1 MEKQHRVGKLRLEQQ
16 LHGFRY
22 PGCSY
27 LIHLPSLA
35 HRPHGGRE
43 LAQFW
48 PSQACPSQQEGEK
61 KKKKK
66 RRRRRRKGRE
76 MTYPI
81 PLRKHSRRP
90 PGLFNPQLE
99 FSPRPHLTAME
110 VGEGKL
116 LNHWDQCGL
125 FYYFSFQE
133 NLQEGVTTAPQ
144 VCFWVCILNKTQ
156 SSQEDSHS
164 SELSVFLNSIPLP
177 TLYIIIHILRKGTR
191 VKISRDRGSA
201 SLFLWQLLLYFFGG
215 KKKLL
220 R

>member
-1 MEKQHRVGKLRLEQQ
+1 MVSDTQAVPTLFIYHPWHIDLMVAE
-16 LHGFRY
+16 
-22 PGCSY
+22 
-27 LIHLPSLA
+27 SLLSSGLLK
-35 HRPHGGRE
+35 HVPVN
-43 LAQFW
+43 
-48 PSQACPSQQEGEK
+48 K
-61 KKKKK
+61 KERRKKKK